1 MYTFDVL
8 SPETLQ
14 EALEFKNTRK
24 NTVSILVGGT
34 DLLVGHRNG
43 KKPVRTALNLWHIK
57 ELGKITWDQKGVHIG
72 ATVTYDAVIRDPK
85 MNEKFPSFAEAAKT
99 VGSVQ
104 IRNMATIVG
113 NVCNASPAADS
124 TPLLYCANAT
134 VTVRSLK
141 QEKEIPIESFIIGPG
156 AITLPDDSLVISVN
170 IPDVSSLVG
179 GQLSLRQRIPLSIN
193 KVSFSVLLKR
203 KDTDYI
209 EDIRMALGAVAPTV
223 IRVKNAEEY
232 IKGRKITPD
241 VIKHVGKLC
250 SQVSKPI
257 TDVRSNIDYRKAM
270 CGVLAERLLKKLLE
284 SNS

>member
-1 MYTFDVL
+1 L
-8 SPETLQ
+8 SRWSARVGQLFPFGHNQRRTARHDPAVPAGFEILDTLQ
-14 EALEFKNTRK
+14 
-24 NTVSILVGGT
+24 
-34 DLLVGHRNG
+34 
-43 KKPVRTALNLWHIK
+43 PVKGFDGDVPISPMGVL
-57 ELGKITWDQKGVHIG
+57 QKLQIAGL
-72 ATVTYDAVIRDPK
+72 A
-85 MNEKFPSFAEAAKT
+85 
-99 VGSVQ
+99 SVLHQ
-104 IRNMATIVG
+104 IV
-113 NVCNASPAADS
+113 
-124 TPLLYCANAT
+124 
-134 VTVRSLK
+134 
-141 QEKEIPIESFIIGPG
+141 
-156 AITLPDDSLVISVN
+156 
-170 IPDVSSLVG
+170 
-179 GQLSLRQRIPLSIN
+179 RQRIPLSIN